1 MIPNYKD
8 IVDLLKKGATVE
20 AQEKI
25 MELREGVL
33 ELQEENASLKSQI
46 RELREQLQVRSHLD
60 FEDGVYWLWEE
71 DEAGDPSIKTGPFCQ
86 RCYDDENKLV
96 RLQTKSVPQVDV
108 YGASIGPDVKY
119 HTCLKCR
126 SNYD

>member
-33 ELQEENASLKSQI
+33 ELQEENAFLKSQI
-46 RELREQLQVRSHLD
+46 SELREQIKIKSHLD
-60 FEDGVYWLWEE
+60 FADGVYWLWEE
-71 DEAGDPSIKTGPFCQ
+71 DEAGDPLIKIGPFCQ

-96 RLQTKSVPQVDV
+96 RLQSKTIPHVDV
-108 YGASIGPDVKY
+108 YGDTRSPDVKY